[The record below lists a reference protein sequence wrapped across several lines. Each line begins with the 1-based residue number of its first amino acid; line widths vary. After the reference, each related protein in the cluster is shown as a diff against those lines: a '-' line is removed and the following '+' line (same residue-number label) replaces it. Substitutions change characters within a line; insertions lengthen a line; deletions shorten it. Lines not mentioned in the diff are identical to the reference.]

1 MKDIEKWLEWKCGCW
16 WEYYDE
22 FPCRLHVCKTHQ
34 RKYNCQPVLR
44 VEIFDESRLIEKI
57 RGELNKIGHKE

>member
-22 FPCRLHVCKTHQ
+22 FPCRLHVCKVHR
-34 RKYNCQPVLR
+34 RKYNCQPILR
-44 VEIFDESRLIEKI
+44 VEIFDESRL
-57 RGELNKIGHKE
+57 

>member
-1 MKDIEKWLEWKCGCW
+1 MSLSRSNLIILYREGGGGGNLEWKCGCW

-44 VEIFDESRLIEKI
+44 VEIFDESRL
-57 RGELNKIGHKE
+57 